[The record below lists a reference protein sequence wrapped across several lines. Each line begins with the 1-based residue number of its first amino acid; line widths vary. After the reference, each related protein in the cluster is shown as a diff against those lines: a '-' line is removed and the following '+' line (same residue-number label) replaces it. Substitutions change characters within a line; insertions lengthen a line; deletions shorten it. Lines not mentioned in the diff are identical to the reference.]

1 MSPLYPFPRTILI
14 APRCFVKVQ
23 KIITAVRVICFTIL
37 LSAFSFRAS
46 AEDFTDAI
54 HAYLQSCVETHKVN
68 AGIVVGIVDEHGSRV
83 ISYGKL
89 DNGTDQE
96 VNGDTLFEIASV
108 TKTFTALLLQDMI
121 ERGEMK
127 LDDPVAKYLPKS
139 VTMPSRNGKEITLL
153 QLATHASGLP
163 RSPRKSD
170 PKVFT
175 TPADITVESV
185 YDFLSGYKLTRD
197 PGAKFDYSDL
207 GMGLLGETIALK
219 AGTDYE
225 SLVVDRICRPLKMD
239 STRIT
244 LTGELKSRFAT
255 GHNQLGYAVPNA
267 DFQTLKGCGALRS
280 TANDLLKYVSANLG
294 LTQSTLTPLM
304 EKTHAIHF
312 QSDTPS
318 GYVSTGGSI
327 GLAWFVVFDPQGRKI
342 VRHGGASYGCKTFVG
357 FDLTRRRG
365 VVVLSNSQDSFGIE
379 PLGMLLLQSQWQS
392 ERRPKET
399 KISSPVYDSLVGQY
413 RLSPDFALGMFTV
426 RQFLGSASKAVIY
439 IPAGFCLAVILVLL
453 WRARSFRK
461 RCIILGGATVVS
473 GVLAAL
479 IVLVLSHRFCAIFNP
494 SIIIRREGDHIFTRY
509 TRQFSPEANKLL
521 PPFPTPVYLWSVVS
535 IELLPESETHFFNRL
550 TGMPMTF
557 SRDARGKVTG
567 LTAHASGAE
576 FSFTKISDQPPK
588 APEPPKPHVV
598 IKLDTKLLDAIVG
611 QYDFAPSDALPY
623 GAKMTIWRE
632 GDQWVQL
639 AWGASAIQGA
649 QNLYPE
655 TETNFFVKS
664 NGAELTFIKNDKGEV
679 TAVILHK
686 AVVPDCEGKKVK

>member
-1 MSPLYPFPRTILI
+1 M
-14 APRCFVKVQ
+14 
-23 KIITAVRVICFTIL
+23 ITAVRVLCFTIL
-37 LSAFSFRAS
+37 LSAFSFRAA

-68 AGIVVGIVDEHGSRV
+68 AGIVVGIVDEHGSSI

-139 VTMPSRNGKEITLL
+139 VTIPSRNGKEITLL
-153 QLATHASGLP
+153 QLATHRSGLP
-163 RSPRKSD
+163 RFPD
-170 PKVFT
+170 NGLL
-175 TPADITVESV
+175 TPLGDVNSADYTVEML

-207 GMGLLGETIALK
+207 AMGLLGHVIALK

-225 SLVVDRICRPLKMD
+225 SLVVDRICRPLEMD

-244 LTGELKSRFAT
+244 LTPELKSRFAT
-255 GHNQLGYAVPNA
+255 GHNQLGYVASNL
-267 DFQTLKGCGALRS
+267 DCGVLMAAGGLRS
-280 TANDLLKYVSANLG
+280 TVNDMLKYVSANLG
-294 LTQSTLTPLM
+294 LTRSTLTPLM

-312 QSDTPS
+312 QSDTPC

-327 GLAWFVVFDPQGRKI
+327 GLAWFVLSDPQGSEI
-342 VRHGGASYGCKTFVG
+342 VRHGGASCGYKTFVG

-413 RLSPDFALGMFTV
+413 QLSPDFALGMFAV
-426 RQFLGSASKAVIY
+426 RQFLGSASKTIIY

-461 RCIILGGATVVS
+461 RLLILGCAVLVS
-473 GVLAAL
+473 SVLAAL

-567 LTAHASGAE
+567 L
-576 FSFTKISDQPPK
+576 
-588 APEPPKPHVV
+588 
-598 IKLDTKLLDAIVG
+598 
-611 QYDFAPSDALPY
+611 
-623 GAKMTIWRE
+623 
-632 GDQWVQL
+632 
-639 AWGASAIQGA
+639 
-649 QNLYPE
+649 
-655 TETNFFVKS
+655 
-664 NGAELTFIKNDKGEV
+664 
-679 TAVILHK
+679 
-686 AVVPDCEGKKVK
+686 

>member
-1 MSPLYPFPRTILI
+1 M
-14 APRCFVKVQ
+14 K
-23 KIITAVRVICFTIL
+23 TAVRVICFAML
-37 LSAFSFRAS
+37 LSAFPFCAR
-46 AEDFTDAI
+46 AEDFTNAI

-83 ISYGKL
+83 VSHGKL
-89 DNGTDQE
+89 DNGTDQD

-139 VTMPSRNGKEITLL
+139 VKMPARNGKEITLI

-163 RSPRKSD
+163 RFPD
-170 PKVFT
+170 NGLI
-175 TPADITVESV
+175 TPQGEVNSADYTIEKL
-185 YDFLSGYKLTRD
+185 YDFLSGYKLARD

-207 GMGLLGETIALK
+207 GMGLLGDVIALK

-225 SLVVDRICRPLKMD
+225 SLVVDRICRPLEMD

-244 LTGELKSRFAT
+244 LTPELKSRFAT
-255 GHNQLGYAVPNA
+255 GHNQLGYVAPNL
-267 DFQTLKGCGALRS
+267 DCGVLMAAGGLRS
-280 TANDLLKYVSANLG
+280 TVNDMLKYVSANLG
-294 LTQSTLTPLM
+294 LTRSTLTPLM
-304 EKTHAIHF
+304 EKTHTIHF

-318 GYVSTGGSI
+318 GYVNTGGSI

-342 VRHGGASYGCKTFVG
+342 VRHGGASGGYKTFVG

-379 PLGMLLLQSQWQS
+379 PLGMLLLQSEWQS

-399 KISSPVYDSLVGQY
+399 KISSQAYDSLVGQY
-413 RLSPDFALGMFTV
+413 QLSPDFALGMFAV
-426 RQFLGSASKAVIY
+426 RQFLGSASKAIIY

-453 WRARSFRK
+453 WRAGSFRK
-461 RCIILGGATVVS
+461 RLLILGCAVLVS
-473 GVLAAL
+473 GFLAAL
-479 IVLVLSHRFCAIFNP
+479 IALVLSHRFCAIFNP
-494 SIIIRREGDHIFTRY
+494 SIIIRREGDRIFTRY

-521 PPFPTPVYLWSVVS
+521 PPFPTPVYLWSVTS
-535 IELLPESETHFFNRL
+535 IELLPESETRFFNRL

-567 LTAHASGAE
+567 LTAHATGAE
-576 FSFTKISDQPPK
+576 FSFAKISDQPPK
-588 APEPPKPHVV
+588 VPEPPKPHVA
-598 IKLDTKLLDAIVG
+598 IKLDTKLLDDVVG
-611 QYDFAPSDALPY
+611 QYGFAPSDALPY
-623 GAKMTIWRE
+623 GAKMTVWRE
-632 GDQWVQL
+632 GDQWVRL
-639 AWGASAIQGA
+639 AWGANAIQGA
-649 QNLYPE
+649 VNLYPE

-664 NGAELTFIKNDKGEV
+664 YGAELTFIKNDKEEV
-679 TAVILHK
+679 TAVIHHMTGF
-686 AVVPDCEGKKVK
+686 PDSEGKKAR

>member
-1 MSPLYPFPRTILI
+1 
-14 APRCFVKVQ
+14 
-23 KIITAVRVICFTIL
+23 
-37 LSAFSFRAS
+37 
-46 AEDFTDAI
+46 
-54 HAYLQSCVETHKVN
+54 
-68 AGIVVGIVDEHGSRV
+68 
-83 ISYGKL
+83 
-89 DNGTDQE
+89 
-96 VNGDTLFEIASV
+96 
-108 TKTFTALLLQDMI
+108 
-121 ERGEMK
+121 
-127 LDDPVAKYLPKS
+127 
-139 VTMPSRNGKEITLL
+139 
-153 QLATHASGLP
+153 
-163 RSPRKSD
+163 
-170 PKVFT
+170 
-175 TPADITVESV
+175 
-185 YDFLSGYKLTRD
+185 
-197 PGAKFDYSDL
+197 
-207 GMGLLGETIALK
+207 
-219 AGTDYE
+219 
-225 SLVVDRICRPLKMD
+225 
-239 STRIT
+239 
-244 LTGELKSRFAT
+244 
-255 GHNQLGYAVPNA
+255 
-267 DFQTLKGCGALRS
+267 
-280 TANDLLKYVSANLG
+280 
-294 LTQSTLTPLM
+294 
-304 EKTHAIHF
+304 
-312 QSDTPS
+312 
-318 GYVSTGGSI
+318 
-327 GLAWFVVFDPQGRKI
+327 
-342 VRHGGASYGCKTFVG
+342 
-357 FDLTRRRG
+357 
-365 VVVLSNSQDSFGIE
+365 
-379 PLGMLLLQSQWQS
+379 
-392 ERRPKET
+392 
-399 KISSPVYDSLVGQY
+399 
-413 RLSPDFALGMFTV
+413 
-426 RQFLGSASKAVIY
+426 
-439 IPAGFCLAVILVLL
+439 VILVLL

-461 RCIILGGATVVS
+461 RLLILGCAVLVS
-473 GVLAAL
+473 SVLAAL

>member
-1 MSPLYPFPRTILI
+1 M
-14 APRCFVKVQ
+14 
-23 KIITAVRVICFTIL
+23 ITAVRVICFTIL
-37 LSAFSFRAS
+37 LSAFPFRAE

-54 HAYLQSCVETHKVN
+54 HAYLQQCVETHKVN

-108 TKTFTALLLQDMI
+108 TKTFTTLLLQDMI

-127 LDDPVAKYLPKS
+127 LDDPVAKYLPTS
-139 VTMPSRNGKEITLL
+139 VKMPTRNGKEITLL

-163 RSPRKSD
+163 RFPD
-170 PKVFT
+170 NGLI
-175 TPADITVESV
+175 TPQGEVNSADYTVEKL

-207 GMGLLGETIALK
+207 GMGLLGQAIALK
-219 AGTDYE
+219 AGTNYE

-244 LTGELKSRFAT
+244 LTPELKSRFAT
-255 GHNQLGYAVPNA
+255 GHNQLGYVASNL
-267 DFQTLKGCGALRS
+267 DCGVLMAAGGLRS

-294 LTQSTLTPLM
+294 LTRSTLTPLM

-327 GLAWFVVFDPQGRKI
+327 GLAWFVVSDPQGRKI
-342 VRHGGASYGCKTFVG
+342 VRHGGASGGYKTFVG

-365 VVVLSNSQDSFGIE
+365 IVVLSNSQDSFGIE
-379 PLGMLLLQSQWQS
+379 PLGMLLFESEWQS

-399 KISSPVYDSLVGQY
+399 QISSHVYDSLVGQY
-413 RLSPDFALGMFTV
+413 QLSPDFALGMFIV
-426 RQFLGSASKAVIY
+426 RQFLQSEPKAVVY

-453 WRARSFRK
+453 WLARSFRK
-461 RCIILGGATVVS
+461 RLLILGCAVLVS
-473 GVLAAL
+473 GLLAAL

-494 SIIIRREGDHIFTRY
+494 SIIIRREGEQLFTRY

-521 PPFPTPVYLWSVVS
+521 PPFPTPVYLWSAIS
-535 IELLPESETHFFNRL
+535 IELLPESETQFFNRL
-550 TGMPMTF
+550 TGMPVTF
-557 SRDARGKVTG
+557 FHDDRGKVTR
-567 LTAHASGAE
+567 LTAHTSGAE
-576 FSFTKISDQPPK
+576 FSFAKISDQPPK
-588 APEPPKPHVV
+588 APESPKPHVA
-598 IKLDTKLLDAIVG
+598 IKLDTKLLDVIVG
-611 QYDFAPSDALPY
+611 QYNFAPNDVLPY

-632 GDQWVQL
+632 GELLRLV
-639 AWGASAIQGA
+639 WGANAIQGA
-649 QNLYPE
+649 VNLYPE

-664 NGAELTFIKNDKGEV
+664 NGAELTFIKNDKGEI
-679 TAVILHK
+679 TAVIHHEAGL
-686 AVVPDCEGKKVK
+686 PDCEGNKLKNLSE